1 MAKVDSSLKILRGWT
16 KGVTVPFIECTD
28 KQSKSRQT
36 WCLAQ
41 ACRDEPTRRCR
52 ERKGVE
58 RHRKLLLLG
67 RYTES

>member
-1 MAKVDSSLKILRGWT
+1 M
-16 KGVTVPFIECTD
+16 PFIECTD

-41 ACRDEPTRRCR
+41 AHRDEPTRRCR

-58 RHRKLLLLG
+58 RHRKLLG
-67 RYTES
+67 RCTES